1 MKRIS
6 PHICVFII
14 IALIAL
20 TGLNSQF
27 HSKLTE
33 LRYSLLPEQA
43 TGNVVLVAID
53 SKSLQETET
62 WPWPRSLHAE
72 IIKKLEIAGASDIAF
87 DIDFS
92 SKSTEEQDAIFLQ
105 ALKQAKGS
113 IILPSF
119 KQIQKHFNK
128 APTIVH
134 TEPLPDFK
142 KNSWLAN
149 VNLSPSRNGLV
160 EKIPYGY
167 KMNGEF
173 IPSLASL
180 LSGKLNLKTDG
191 FYVDYSI
198 KANTVPVVSYVDVI
212 HNRISKDVFKNKK
225 VIIGATATELGD
237 SFIVPGQGI
246 ISGPMLQVLATETL
260 LQNHA
265 MHHASLTVSFA
276 GVLILSLLF
285 LVLSFRTK
293 LANRLYLFIIAAVAI
308 ELFAL
313 ALHKWSHLVVD
324 TSLWHVTLLAYTII
338 TLLSE
343 IDFRTMLVKITS
355 QKLEN
360 TEQMLAQ
367 VFNDSFTGTIITNE
381 DGIIQIASDSAGEI
395 LRLQNIRKLEG
406 LHYNNIF
413 PTDMVTAAD
422 RLLTQK
428 KTSDNSIHYSSH
440 TDIHTKNGDNITLE
454 YIVTLSTM
462 KNEAEADKH
471 GHIISFS
478 FQDITARHKAEIAQR
493 EATTAAINANKA
505 KTEFL
510 TTMSHELRTPLNS
523 ILGFSEIIQNQSL
536 GPDSMDQYAEF
547 ASDIQSSGRQ
557 LLSVV
562 NNILEVTRME
572 SGSVQLNEE
581 KCDIIDMIEYAIE
594 DTSYQF
600 KNQSLNIVIEANK
613 NIPGL
618 LADPLLCQKTLTEI
632 ISNAIKFSK
641 PYDEIVISARETEN
655 GRIIISV
662 KDQGEGISK
671 HEIDNIFKPF
681 YQIDSSKDRHFEG
694 TGIGL
699 TTASAY
705 MKLHGGNIKVE
716 SQLGEGTT
724 IHLNFPSDRTIE
736 NPGSIYNINQSKPND
751 RKIA

>member
-212 HNRISKDVFKNKK
+212 H
-225 VIIGATATELGD
+225 
-237 SFIVPGQGI
+237 
-246 ISGPMLQVLATETL
+246 
-260 LQNHA
+260 
-265 MHHASLTVSFA
+265 
-276 GVLILSLLF
+276 
-285 LVLSFRTK
+285 
-293 LANRLYLFIIAAVAI
+293 
-308 ELFAL
+308 
-313 ALHKWSHLVVD
+313 
-324 TSLWHVTLLAYTII
+324 
-338 TLLSE
+338 
-343 IDFRTMLVKITS
+343 
-355 QKLEN
+355 
-360 TEQMLAQ
+360 
-367 VFNDSFTGTIITNE
+367 
-381 DGIIQIASDSAGEI
+381 
-395 LRLQNIRKLEG
+395 
-406 LHYNNIF
+406 
-413 PTDMVTAAD
+413 
-422 RLLTQK
+422 
-428 KTSDNSIHYSSH
+428 
-440 TDIHTKNGDNITLE
+440 
-454 YIVTLSTM
+454 
-462 KNEAEADKH
+462 
-471 GHIISFS
+471 
-478 FQDITARHKAEIAQR
+478 
-493 EATTAAINANKA
+493 
-505 KTEFL
+505 
-510 TTMSHELRTPLNS
+510 
-523 ILGFSEIIQNQSL
+523 
-536 GPDSMDQYAEF
+536 
-547 ASDIQSSGRQ
+547 
-557 LLSVV
+557 
-562 NNILEVTRME
+562 
-572 SGSVQLNEE
+572 
-581 KCDIIDMIEYAIE
+581 
-594 DTSYQF
+594 
-600 KNQSLNIVIEANK
+600 
-613 NIPGL
+613 
-618 LADPLLCQKTLTEI
+618 
-632 ISNAIKFSK
+632 
-641 PYDEIVISARETEN
+641 
-655 GRIIISV
+655 
-662 KDQGEGISK
+662 
-671 HEIDNIFKPF
+671 
-681 YQIDSSKDRHFEG
+681 
-694 TGIGL
+694 
-699 TTASAY
+699 
-705 MKLHGGNIKVE
+705 
-716 SQLGEGTT
+716 
-724 IHLNFPSDRTIE
+724 
-736 NPGSIYNINQSKPND
+736 
-751 RKIA
+751 